1 LFCIGVLQVHG
12 DVTDQLKT
20 PKCSCDGQEMAR
32 VLVYEKKFYAN
43 VEAVFLLV
51 QGDKL

>member
-1 LFCIGVLQVHG
+1 MCWRFIKSYLKSWLCCSGVPSRVIFQAHS

-32 VLVYEKKFYAN
+32 VLM
-43 VEAVFLLV
+43 
-51 QGDKL
+51 